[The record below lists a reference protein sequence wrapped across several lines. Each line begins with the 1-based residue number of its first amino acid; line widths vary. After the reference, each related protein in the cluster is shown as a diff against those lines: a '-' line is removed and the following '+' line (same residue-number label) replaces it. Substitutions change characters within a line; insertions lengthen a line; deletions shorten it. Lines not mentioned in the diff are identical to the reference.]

1 MPFIQATGFGAVGFG
16 VRCDKEN
23 EQDKCGQHV
32 VGGYKFAMQGVWL
45 LGSPVR
51 GSVRHRV
58 RVGFKGVSVRCG
70 FSTRFSLSVSG

>member
-32 VGGYKFAMQGVWL
+32 VGVLQVCHARCLVTWFAGSRFGSSPGAGGVQG
-45 LGSPVR
+45 
-51 GSVRHRV
+51 
-58 RVGFKGVSVRCG
+58 C
-70 FSTRFSLSVSG
+70 